1 MLWKFPL
8 DDSIN
13 DFEKKKKIASRIEIF
28 LIRQFEKSSILASSH
43 NLRGWKF
50 LLNFEI
56 AIVCSSREEFKPS
69 EIVATF
75 QTRCWYDFVSSLL
88 RGGKK
93 KRKKGILHKRDL
105 VRNRYFTLGRGKT
118 RHYSKRCSKSRGLFS
133 ALLILLHSKFL
144 FSPAIEFI
152 TRRIYRGLN
161 RRNGMLEGCKD
172 EIEHVDKNER
182 AGEREVEERRM
193 RI

>member
-1 MLWKFPL
+1 MKL
-8 DDSIN
+8 S
-13 DFEKKKKIASRIEIF
+13 
-28 LIRQFEKSSILASSH
+28 
-43 NLRGWKF
+43 
-50 LLNFEI
+50 
-56 AIVCSSREEFKPS
+56 
-69 EIVATF
+69 
-75 QTRCWYDFVSSLL
+75 RCWYRFRFFSSK
-88 RGGKK
+88 GGGGG
-93 KRKKGILHKRDL
+93 RKKGILHKRDF
-105 VRNRYFTLGRGKT
+105 VRKVRKPSDILHSDEEKRT

-144 FSPAIEFI
+144 FSPADAIEFI